1 MTETRNLYIETF
13 GCQMNERDSE
23 IMTQL
28 MSQAAYLETSRPE
41 EADCIVVN
49 TCSIRGKAAQKAYS
63 LLGGYRRLKKRRPE
77 LVIAVAGC
85 VAQQDGENLLKK
97 MPHLDLVIGPQN
109 IYRLPELVE
118 SARRQATRTTATE
131 LSKDFVIPP
140 FLPQV
145 NGTATNH
152 KRFVTIMQGCNN
164 FCTYCVVPHTRG
176 REVSR
181 KPEDIINEVRHLA
194 DHGVRE
200 VTLLGQ
206 NVNSYG
212 QDRGPAGTT
221 GQIDDFPALLQ
232 AVVAVEGI
240 YRVRFTTSHPKDLS
254 PELIDCFAQLNKL
267 CPHFHLPVQSGSDR
281 ILARMNRKY
290 SRADYLARVAQLR
303 RVRPDI
309 AITTDLIVGF
319 PGETEADFEAT
330 MELVNFVRYD
340 SAFSFKYSDRPNAAA
355 AAFDDKVPEEV
366 KSRRLSLLQQRQEE
380 ISREIGRSM
389 VGSTVEVMVEGRSKN
404 SDGQWSGRTPTNRIV
419 NFTGPDSLRPGEL
432 VDVYL
437 EEACRHSLR
446 GRMRRAK

>member
-1 MTETRNLYIETF
+1 MTKTRNLYIETF

-23 IMTQL
+23 IMAQL
-28 MSQAAYLETSRPE
+28 MSQAAYLETASPE

-63 LLGGYRRLKKRRPE
+63 LLGGYRRLKKRRPD

-85 VAQQDGENLLKK
+85 VAQQDGESLLKK

-118 SARRQATRTTATE
+118 AARWQASRTTATE
-131 LSKDFVIPP
+131 LTKDFVIPP
-140 FLPQV
+140 FLPKMD
-145 NGTATNH
+145 GSGAPH

-194 DHGVRE
+194 EHGVRE

-212 QDRGPAGTT
+212 QDRNPATLAENG
-221 GQIDDFPALLQ
+221 GGDDFPSLLR
-232 AVVAVEGI
+232 AVAAVDGI
-240 YRVRFTTSHPKDLS
+240 RRVRFTTSHPKDLS
-254 PELIDCFAQLNKL
+254 ARLISCFAELEKL

-290 SRADYLARVAQLR
+290 TRADYLAKVSELR

-309 AITTDLIVGF
+309 AITTDLIIGF
-319 PGETEADFEAT
+319 PGEGEDDFADT

-355 AAFDDKVPEEV
+355 TAFTDKVSEEI
-366 KSRRLSLLQQRQEE
+366 KSRRLTLLQQRQDE
-380 ISREIGRSM
+380 ISGEISQAM
-389 VGSTVEVMVEGRSKN
+389 VGHTVEVMVEGKSKN
-404 SDGQWSGRTPTNRIV
+404 AGEQWSGRTPTNRIV
-419 NFTGPDSLRPGEL
+419 NFSSQQPLSPGQFI
-432 VDVYL
+432 DIYL

-446 GRMRRAK
+446 GRIV